1 MKKFLG
7 TARTVDEVLE
17 MVKPYRGSSII
28 LHGCEYKKRSVNIY
42 YDEEEKSIEI
52 LYSTCLLPYEI
63 TIVE

>member
-17 MVKPYRGSSII
+17 MIKPYRNSSSLI
-28 LHGCEYKKRSVNIY
+28 LHGCEYGKHSVNIY
-42 YDEEEKSIEI
+42 YDEEEKFIEI

-63 TIVE
+63 VIS